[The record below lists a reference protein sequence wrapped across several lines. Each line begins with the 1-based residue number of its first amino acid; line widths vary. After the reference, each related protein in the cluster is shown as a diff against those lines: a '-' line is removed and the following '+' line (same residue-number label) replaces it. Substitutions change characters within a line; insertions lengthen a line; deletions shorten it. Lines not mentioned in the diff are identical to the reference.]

1 MGVGCKRL
9 AVAAV
14 ALLALLMSG
23 CVASSLR
30 ALDSED
36 EARRAQ
42 AVETLA
48 NAGDSAL
55 PHLDKL
61 VDKRDY
67 AKYAGMAQALERIGG
82 ERAVE
87 ALKRMALDA
96 EAPREAR
103 QAALGAL
110 ETLDGGGLT
119 PWMQE
124 LAVKGQAIQALDTAE
139 VLLTLPGEA
148 GARAL
153 QAVFVA
159 APDAQ
164 TKTAALQAMLAGRD
178 LLTPWQDELHR
189 AGQYVLLSDIAG
201 MLEQPGS
208 HRAFEAWQR
217 IAATAETPLEI
228 RRQAVGRLFALDH
241 EGALNTLMAMRVD
254 SVLPEELMVDV
265 LAALRPADAASWVD
279 MLIAEAGYARTEGYR
294 AAVLA
299 ALKTAGEDAYL
310 SLYRTAT
317 AAGIQG
323 SASARAR
330 DLTTPEGVLRALGQP
345 AADYLATQENGDTDD
360 ARLRYFA
367 QLLCAFGP
375 EGQAARLALALHSA
389 SPNGPRA
396 LVDALLQ
403 AGDSTG
409 AFGLLEQALGT
420 AQDAERLTL
429 CAQLLAESFG
439 NDARA
444 VLEPM
449 LISSE
454 ASRRAAALKAF
465 ESMPGAPAVETLQ
478 AMAAKDET
486 TAQAALTA
494 LAALGSEEGDAAL
507 LALARQDGLAQ
518 ERRLRAA
525 NLLLQASDGRHI
537 PAIQA
542 LLAAAPEGLR
552 LELLRSLAGLKS
564 AQAAAAMAT
573 ATPLGNRQ
581 QRMELVGLLLGMG
594 DPGKAALAGLSAELL
609 KPFAQDAA
617 VLIAEGMAGSEP
629 LLGLILSAYGTLD
642 MANSYLNSG
651 NKTLYD
657 QAVEWGKKNG
667 YKVVSDTGPAEDGT
681 PAWGSGKVTAS

>member
-14 ALLALLMSG
+14 ALLALLLSG
-23 CVASSLR
+23 CVASSLQ
-30 ALDSED
+30 ALGSED

-42 AVETLA
+42 AVEMLA

-55 PHLDKL
+55 PHLEKL

-67 AKYAGMAQALERIGG
+67 AKYTGMAQALERIGG
-82 ERAVE
+82 QRALQ
-87 ALKRMALDA
+87 ALRRMALDA

-103 QAALGAL
+103 QASLDGL
-110 ETLDGGGLT
+110 LTLDSAGIH

-124 LAVKGQAIQALDTAE
+124 LAAQGQAAQALDTAE

-153 QAVFVA
+153 QAIFVA
-159 APDAQ
+159 ASDAQ

-189 AGQYVLLSDIAG
+189 ADQYVLLSDIAG
-201 MLEQPGS
+201 LLEEPGS
-208 HRAFEAWQR
+208 RRASEAWQR
-217 IAATAETPLEI
+217 ITATAEAPLEI
-228 RRQAVGRLFALDH
+228 RRQAVGRLLALDH
-241 EGALNTLMAMRVD
+241 EEALKTLMAMRVD
-254 SVLPEELMVDV
+254 SVMPEELMVDV
-265 LAALRPADAASWVD
+265 LAALRTDEAAAWVE

-294 AAVLA
+294 TAVLA
-299 ALKTAGEDAYL
+299 ALKTVGEDAYH
-310 SLYRTAT
+310 SLYRAVT
-317 AAGIQG
+317 AAGMQG
-323 SASARAR
+323 SAAARAR
-330 DLTTPEGVLRALGQP
+330 DLTTPEGVLCALGQP
-345 AADYLATQENGDTDD
+345 AADYLAAQENGDTDD

-375 EGQAARLALALHSA
+375 EGQAARLALALRSA
-389 SPNGPRA
+389 SPNGPGA
-396 LVDALLQ
+396 LVDALVQ
-403 AGDSTG
+403 AGDRTG
-409 AFGLLEQALGT
+409 AFSLLEQAIGT
-420 AQDAERLTL
+420 TQDAERLTL
-429 CAQLLAESFG
+429 CAQLLAGNFG
-439 NDARA
+439 NDARI

-449 LISSE
+449 LISTE

-465 ESMPGAPAVETLQ
+465 ETMPGAKAVDTLI
-478 AMAAKDET
+478 AMAAKDED

-494 LAALGSEEGDAAL
+494 LAALGSDEGDAAL

-518 ERRLRAA
+518 ERRLSAA
-525 NLLLQASDGRHI
+525 KLLLQAADGKHI
-537 PAIQA
+537 LAIQA

-552 LELLRSLAGLKS
+552 LELLRSLAGLKN
-564 AQAAAAMAT
+564 AQAAAAMVT
-573 ATPLGNRQ
+573 ATPLGNQQ

-609 KPFAQDAA
+609 KPFAQDSAM
-617 VLIAEGMAGSEP
+617 LIAEGMAGSEP
-629 LLGLILSAYGTLD
+629 LLGLILNAYGTLD

-681 PAWGSGKVTAS
+681 PAWGSGKTQP